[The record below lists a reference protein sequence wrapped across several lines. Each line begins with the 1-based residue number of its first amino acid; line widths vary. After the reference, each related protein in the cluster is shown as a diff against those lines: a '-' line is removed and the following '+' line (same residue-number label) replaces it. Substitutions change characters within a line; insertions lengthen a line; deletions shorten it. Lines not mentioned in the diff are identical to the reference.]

1 MKTFLE
7 YVAEDVIQKYGYNL
21 SRIAVVFPNKRA
33 SLFFNEYLVRIS
45 GKPLWSPAYI
55 TISDLFRSHTH
66 LQVGDPIKLI
76 CDLHKCFCRN
86 TNSAETLDHFYGW
99 GQLLLSDFDDIDK
112 NMANASKVFANL
124 RDIHEYDDI
133 SYLDPEQIEL
143 LKKFFSTFSADHT
156 TELKERFLNLWSH
169 FYDIYADYNK
179 MLFEQGIAYE
189 GALYREVATNPT
201 LTFEYDTY
209 LFIGFNMLQ
218 KVEQHL
224 FERLQKQDKARF
236 YWDFDHYYM
245 PHESFSHEAGHY
257 IASYLELFPNEL
269 DIRSKDIY
277 GNFSREKRINFIS
290 APTENIQARY
300 ISKWLRE
307 NNRIDCGRKTAVV
320 MCNETLLQPIIHSIP
335 NEVDSINVTT
345 GYPLSQ
351 SPIASLL
358 YKLIELQTKGY
369 VPRTGMFRKRYREA
383 VLRHPYMA
391 YIPEHNLIFDTLKS
405 DEDLQITCRIVSWM
419 TKIVKCI
426 AVNAHENKDQLFN
439 ESVYRAYTLLNR
451 LSGLISSGDL
461 VIDLNTLQRLLAQV
475 VQSTTIPFHGEPAIG
490 IQIMGVLETRNI
502 DFDHILLLSC
512 NEGNMPKGVNDT
524 SFIPYTIRKAYNLT
538 TIDNKVS
545 IYAYYFHRLLQRAGD
560 ITIVYNNSTS
570 DTNTGEMS
578 RFMLQ
583 LLVESNHRINKL
595 TLQSGQTPVI
605 RNRIPIEKT
614 PEMMQSL
621 RRIYDKNLCTENVSR
636 PLLTPTAVN
645 RFMRCQLQFFYNY
658 ICGLREPNEVDE
670 ELIDNRV
677 FGNIFHDASQRIY
690 ELLMQRSNRILAGDI
705 QRLLDSKIDIELA
718 VDDIFREQLKN
729 ANKNITSPADYNGLQ
744 LINREVIIR
753 YLRRLLKID
762 LRLAPF
768 EILGLETDVYDDWE
782 IRMGNDTFTTTLGG
796 RIDRLDCVNDGEG
809 EYIRV
814 VDYKTGS
821 RRTGSLPNVEAIFEP
836 ANISKHSDYYLQTFL
851 YSVLVSRNKQRSL
864 PVSPALLYIQ
874 HAGGED
880 YDPRLCFGKECITD
894 IRNDEEIF
902 VSMLKDKINEIFDAS
917 RPFIPTNDDAICATC
932 PYAQICGI

>member
-7 YVAEDVIQKYGYNL
+7 YVAEDAISKYGHNL
-21 SRIAVVFPNKRA
+21 SRIAAVFPNKRA
-33 SLFFNEYLVRIS
+33 SLFFNEYLARTS

-66 LQVGDPIKLI
+66 LQVGDSIKLI

-86 TNSAETLDHFYGW
+86 TNTSETLDHFYGW

-112 NMANASKVFANL
+112 NMADAAKVFANL

-133 SYLDPEQIEL
+133 SYLDPEQIDL
-143 LKKFFSTFSADHT
+143 LKKFFSTFSAGHA

-169 FYDIYADYNK
+169 FHDIYADYNR
-179 MLFEQGIAYE
+179 MLFDQGIAYE
-189 GALYREVATNPT
+189 GALYREVAMNPT

-218 KVEQHL
+218 KVEQCL
-224 FERLQKQDKARF
+224 FERLQKQGKARF
-236 YWDFDHYYM
+236 YWDFDYYYM
-245 PHESFSHEAGHY
+245 PDGNPSHEAGHY
-257 IASYLELFPNEL
+257 IASYLEHFPNEL
-269 DIRSKDIY
+269 DICNENIY
-277 GNFSREKRINFIS
+277 GNLSREKQISFIS

-300 ISKWLRE
+300 VSKWLRG
-307 NNRIDCGRKTAVV
+307 NNRIASGRKTAVV
-320 MCNETLLQPIIHSIP
+320 MCNENLLQPIIHSIP
-335 NEVDSINVTT
+335 NEVDSVNVTT

-369 VPRTGMFRKRYREA
+369 VPRTGQFRKRYRES
-383 VLRHPYMA
+383 VLRHPYMT
-391 YIPEHNLIFDTLKS
+391 YIPNHDLVFDTLKS
-405 DEDLQITCRIVSWM
+405 DDGLQITCRIVSWM
-419 TKIVKCI
+419 TKIIKCI
-426 AVNAHENKDQLFN
+426 AINARENKDQLLN

-461 VIDLNTLQRLLAQV
+461 VIDLNTLQRLLAQM

-502 DFDHILLLSC
+502 DFDHVLLLSC
-512 NEGNMPKGVNDT
+512 NEGNMPKGVKDT

-583 LLVESNHRINKL
+583 LLVESNHHIKRF

-605 RNRIPIEKT
+605 RNRMPIEKT
-614 PEMMQSL
+614 PQMMGLL
-621 RRIYDKNLCTENVSR
+621 RRIYDKNQHPEGVSR

-658 ICGLREPNEVDE
+658 VCGLREPNEVDE
-670 ELIDNRV
+670 EQIDNRI

-690 ELLMQRSNRILAGDI
+690 ELLMQRSNRIQAGDI
-705 QRLLDSKIDIELA
+705 RRLLDSKIDIELA
-718 VDDIFREQLKN
+718 VDEIFRKQLKN
-729 ANKNITSPADYNGLQ
+729 AGKNIMSPKDYNGLQ

-753 YLRRLLKID
+753 YLRRLLEID
-762 LRLAPF
+762 LRIAPF

-782 IRMGNDTFTTTLGG
+782 IHMGNDTFTTTIGG
-796 RIDRLDCVNDGEG
+796 RIDRLDCVNDGGG

-821 RRTGSLPNVEAIFEP
+821 RRTGSLPDVEAIFDP
-836 ANISKHSDYYLQTFL
+836 ANIAKHSDYYLQTFL
-851 YSVLVSRNKQRSL
+851 YSILVSRKGRRPL

-874 HAGGED
+874 HAGSED
-880 YDPRLCFGKECITD
+880 YDPRLCFGKERITD
-894 IRNDEEIF
+894 IRHDEEIF
-902 VSMLKDKINEIFDAS
+902 ISMLKDKINEIFDVS
-917 RPFIPTNDDAICATC
+917 HPFTPTNDDTVCANC
-932 PYAQICGI
+932 PYTQICGI